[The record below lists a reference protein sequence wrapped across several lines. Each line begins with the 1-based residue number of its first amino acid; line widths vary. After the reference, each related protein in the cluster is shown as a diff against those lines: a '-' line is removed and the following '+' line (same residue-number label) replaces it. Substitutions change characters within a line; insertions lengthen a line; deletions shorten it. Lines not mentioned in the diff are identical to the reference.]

1 MKYKRRNIT
10 SVENDAE
17 TSRERRNLPTKK
29 KKEQKTKKQ
38 KFVTNSIG
46 PEEQSS
52 LLMNYCQERAIT

>member
-29 KKEQKTKKQ
+29 KK
-38 KFVTNSIG
+38 
-46 PEEQSS
+46 
-52 LLMNYCQERAIT
+52 RAENEKAEVRY

>member
-17 TSRERRNLPTKK
+17 TSRERRNHPTQKK
-29 KKEQKTKKQ
+29 SQKTKKQ

-46 PEEQSS
+46 AEEQSS
-52 LLMNYCQERAIT
+52 LLMNYCQETAIE